1 VVLRL
6 VDDGVAA
13 ELATLK
19 LDGELNDVA
28 QANMRLAALE
38 IGLKIAVE
46 KGKASHAPYIA
57 ADLYKFLLTGEK
69 PKTREERMGT
79 DVTPEAIAD
88 VAARTILIQLA
99 EGAGFLTE
107 EGQAWV
113 TSMLQAI
120 PVAELPK
127 VLKTRI
133 NKVLESKKL

>member
-1 VVLRL
+1 MVLRL

-13 ELATLK
+13 ELAMLK
-19 LDGELNDVA
+19 LDGEMTDTA
-28 QANMRLAALE
+28 QVNIRLAALE

-69 PKTREERMGT
+69 PKTREERLETGGST
-79 DVTPEAIAD
+79 EAIAD
-88 VAARTILIQLA
+88 VAARTILVRLA
-99 EGAGFLTE
+99 EGPGLLSE
-107 EGQAWV
+107 DGQAWV

-127 VLKTRI
+127 VLKDKI
-133 NKVLESKKL
+133 DKVLGVKP